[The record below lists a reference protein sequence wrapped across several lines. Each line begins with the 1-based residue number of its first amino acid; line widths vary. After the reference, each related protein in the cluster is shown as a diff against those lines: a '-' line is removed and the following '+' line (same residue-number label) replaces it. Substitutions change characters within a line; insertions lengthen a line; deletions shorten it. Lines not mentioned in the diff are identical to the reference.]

1 MSADNMTES
10 MEKAISETIRRR
22 EIQQKYNDEHGITPT
37 SIRKAVRELVTIS
50 SSVEKTKKSH
60 KLDKDPESMDEKE
73 LKALIAEMKKKMQ
86 QAAAE
91 LNFEEAAILRD
102 RMLELKGY
110 LR

>member
-1 MSADNMTES
+1 MYADNMTES
-10 MEKAISETIRRR
+10 MEKAISETNRRR

-73 LKALIAEMKKKMQ
+73 LKALIEQISKKMH
-86 QAAAE
+86 QAAVE
-91 LNFEEAAILRD
+91 LNFEEAARLRD
-102 RMLELKGY
+102 QMLELKKY